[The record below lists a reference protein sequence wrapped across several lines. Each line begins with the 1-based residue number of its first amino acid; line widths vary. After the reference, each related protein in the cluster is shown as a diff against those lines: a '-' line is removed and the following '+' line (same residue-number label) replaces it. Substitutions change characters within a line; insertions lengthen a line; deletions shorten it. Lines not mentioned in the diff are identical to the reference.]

1 MELGRAKLE
10 RSHKVRLCLA
20 FAFGGHGYCGCV
32 ELCMTT
38 NQPIPAELL
47 KALNE
52 ARDIALLQALKAR
65 IPECGHFAD
74 IAQQLDWLFEE
85 ITKAEGK

>member
-1 MELGRAKLE
+1 
-10 RSHKVRLCLA
+10 
-20 FAFGGHGYCGCV
+20 
-32 ELCMTT
+32 MTT